1 MLPSLLYVCIRTSQ
15 LPKTDRAIPWHGDLA
30 LLGNI
35 SVDTLLLIA
44 SFLNSN
50 EALGFL
56 VIVESVNYCTEDG
69 APTIS
74 IFSEQI
80 LYYYFWGDLNPEIDR
95 AWEQIEQGEYDREV
109 QSYFADDGSNSS

>member
-1 MLPSLLYVCIRTSQ
+1 MN
-15 LPKTDRAIPWHGDLA
+15 RAIPWQGDLA

-80 LYYYFWGDLNPEIDR
+80 LYYYFWGDLNPEIDK
-95 AWEQIEQGEYDREV
+95 AWEQIEQEEYDREV